1 MRLVRTPALAMIG
14 LLGIGLVATKLWTG
28 DLGVAQAGLRVGVL
42 TGALVV
48 AERFFLPLAKGL
60 VTTGQRDR

>member
-1 MRLVRTPALAMIG
+1 MRFVKTPALAMIG
-14 LLGIGLVATKLWTG
+14 LIGVGLVAVKLWTG

-42 TGALVV
+42 TAALIV
-48 AERFFLPLAKGL
+48 AEKFFLPLAKSL